1 MSTGAAR
8 KPARDLGSGVIE
20 MTAMRRIIGQLAG
33 FAVVGLAAL
42 PGLLPLPTPTALPIA
57 LPSVSVPTIA
67 VGPPASLPALITPA
81 DQPAALPTPSQ
92 GAQPGTSSDHAAT
105 PAATANTPAGNPPH
119 GIVIPFTTIYLSS
132 PLDIALIGALV
143 TLPLLFGIWMLLF
156 VRTFRAARRARE
168 AQVPLMLAADLG
180 VRPKD
185 LLSMSTKAP
194 FNLREKSAFDE
205 LTGVLR
211 RAAGISVAERE
222 IARARRHNTPLSIA
236 FVDLDGMKQAND
248 RKGHAAGDALLRGL
262 SHALKHGLRAE
273 DAVLRYGGDEFVC
286 VLPDTEVRAARAKLG
301 RIQIRA
307 AQSGIRFSAGV
318 AQLQRH
324 DDVVAL
330 LARAGR
336 DLYEL
341 KGHRGEIVQLPKRQA
356 RPGGTR
362 SASG

>member
-1 MSTGAAR
+1 MTTGAAR
-8 KPARDLGSGVIE
+8 KPARDLGRGVIE
-20 MTAMRRIIGQLAG
+20 VTAMRRTITQLIR
-33 FAVVGLAAL
+33 LAAVSFVVL
-42 PGLLPLPTPTALPIA
+42 PGPLPLPTPTVLPIA
-57 LPSVSVPTIA
+57 LPSISVPTVVVA
-67 VGPPASLPALITPA
+67 PPPSLPALDTPG
-81 DQPAALPTPSQ
+81 DPPAAVAPPSQ
-92 GAQPGTSSDHAAT
+92 GAQPGTSSNHAAT
-105 PAATANTPAGNPPH
+105 PAGAANAPAANPPR
-119 GIVIPFTTIYLSS
+119 GIVIPFTTIYVSS

-156 VRTFRAARRARE
+156 GRTFRAARRARE
-168 AQVPLMLAADLG
+168 AQVRLMLAADLG
-180 VRPKD
+180 LRPKD
-185 LLSMSTKAP
+185 LLSMSTKAL

-236 FVDLDGMKQAND
+236 FVDLDGLKQAND

-286 VLPDTEVRAARAKLG
+286 VLPDTEARGARAKLG

-307 AQSGIRFSAGV
+307 AKSGIRFSVGV
-318 AQLQRH
+318 AQLQRN

-330 LARAGR
+330 LARADR

-341 KGHRGEIVQLPKRQA
+341 KSNRGEIVPLPKRQS

>member
-1 MSTGAAR
+1 MTTGAAR
-8 KPARDLGSGVIE
+8 KPARDLGRGVIE
-20 MTAMRRIIGQLAG
+20 VTAMRRTITQLIR
-33 FAVVGLAAL
+33 LAAVSFVVL
-42 PGLLPLPTPTALPIA
+42 PGPLPLPTPTVLPIA
-57 LPSVSVPTIA
+57 LPSISVPTVVVA
-67 VGPPASLPALITPA
+67 PPPSLPALDTPG
-81 DQPAALPTPSQ
+81 DPPAAVAPPSQ
-92 GAQPGTSSDHAAT
+92 GAQPGTSSNHAAAPT
-105 PAATANTPAGNPPH
+105 GTANGPAANPPH
-119 GIVIPFTTIYLSS
+119 GIVIPFTTIYVSS

-156 VRTFRAARRARE
+156 GRTFRAARRARE
-168 AQVPLMLAADLG
+168 AQVRLMLAADLG
-180 VRPKD
+180 LRPKD
-185 LLSMSTKAP
+185 LLSMSTKAL

-236 FVDLDGMKQAND
+236 FVDLDGLKQAND

-286 VLPDTEVRAARAKLG
+286 VLPDTEVRGARAKLG
-301 RIQIRA
+301 QIQIGA
-307 AQSGIRFSAGV
+307 AKSGIRFSAGV

-330 LARAGR
+330 FARADR
-336 DLYEL
+336 DLYDF
-341 KGHRGEIVQLPKRQA
+341 KANRGEIVQLPPPDAKPRHKRRA
-356 RPGGTR
+356 
-362 SASG
+362 SA